1 MNVDALSSNTGNVK
15 ASLPAEQAD
24 RVRKQK
30 DNAPEELTVETP
42 SAKSIQPEELLGQ
55 IKALTENGVYSVRF
69 ENNDVDQLVVKVV
82 DSNSGEVIR
91 QIPPEELMELTKHLN
106 ELRGNIVDT
115 QS

>member
-1 MNVDALSSNTGNVK
+1 MNIDALSGNSVNVK

-24 RVRKQK
+24 RARKQK
-30 DNAPEELTVETP
+30 ENAPEELAVETP

-69 ENNDVDQLVVKVV
+69 ENNDTDQLVVKVV
-82 DSNSGEVIR
+82 DSKTDEVIR
-91 QIPPEELMELTKHLN
+91 QIPPEELMALTKHLN